1 MASGQKIGWEACVG
15 ETILTSNMKKF
26 REEIP
31 KKIKRK
37 TKKETASGQ
46 KIGWEARRGENNF

>member
-1 MASGQKIGWEACVG
+1 MASGQKIGWEARVG
-15 ETILTSNMKKF
+15 ETILTSNMKKI